1 MTATGDKTAVYE
13 IPEAREIEPIPSQ
26 QQAPH
31 LYDWATL
38 ALAIAGIIAI
48 LGMFVLSLLG
58 KPVPE
63 GIGTLGGVALGALAG
78 MVAVSRKP

>member
-1 MTATGDKTAVYE
+1 MTTTGDRDVSYE
-13 IPEAREIEPIPSQ
+13 QFEAREVEPIPSQ
-26 QQAPH
+26 AEAPH

-78 MVAVSRKP
+78 MVAVSRKA